1 MTQHQ
6 ELHSKEKVGEG
17 MGRFPKPCLACGA
30 LTQGLSYCTTHQEEK
45 DKLNAVRLQEYKKRK
60 SNIYDYDYRRRAKLV
75 RETAIICHLCS
86 EPARFND
93 PFEADHLLPG
103 DKSSP
108 LAAAHR
114 SCNQKRGN
122 KPL

>member
-1 MTQHQ
+1 
-6 ELHSKEKVGEG
+6 
-17 MGRFPKPCLACGA
+17 MGRFPKPCLVCGA
-30 LTQGLSYCTTHQEEK
+30 LTQGLSYCTTHQEQK
-45 DKLNAVRLQEYKKRK
+45 DNLNALRLQEYKKRK
-60 SNIYDYDYRRRAKLV
+60 PNIYDYDYRKRAKVV

-93 PFEADHLLPG
+93 PFEADHLLAG

-122 KPL
+122 NPL

>member
-1 MTQHQ
+1 L
-6 ELHSKEKVGEG
+6 ESVGER
-17 MGRFPKPCLACGA
+17 MGRFPKPCLVCGA

-45 DKLNAVRLQEYKKRK
+45 DKLNALRLQEYKKRK
-60 SNIYDYDYRRRAKLV
+60 PNIYDYDYRKRAKVV

-93 PFEADHLLPG
+93 PFEADHLLAG